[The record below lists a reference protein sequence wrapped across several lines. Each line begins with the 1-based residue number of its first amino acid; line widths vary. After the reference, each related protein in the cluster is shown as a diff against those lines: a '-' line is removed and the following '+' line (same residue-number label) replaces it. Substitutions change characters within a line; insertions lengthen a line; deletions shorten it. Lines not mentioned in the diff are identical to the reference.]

1 MYRLGDDS
9 YRTSIQLRLLM
20 NTFAQF
26 LPSLLRRIPE
36 NPELLESLVFAVWTN
51 AVGEGL
57 GRRTR
62 LLNFLKGRLTIA
74 VPSAIWKR
82 ELLSDQAEILLRLDK
97 QLGQRLV
104 KSLAFKIDPSLE
116 KGNLSR
122 SLAEEA
128 PNRFSADLSLG
139 GIEDLELRKALA
151 SAASQYLSRQSQV
164 RWAKAKTSG
173 R

>member
-1 MYRLGDDS
+1 M
-9 YRTSIQLRLLM
+9 M
-20 NTFAQF
+20 NSFAQF
-26 LPSLLRRIPE
+26 LPSLLQRIPDK
-36 NPELLESLVFAVWTN
+36 PELLESLVFAVWTN

-57 GRRTR
+57 DRRTR
-62 LLNFLKGRLTIA
+62 LLNFQHGRLTVA

-82 ELLSDQAEILLRLDK
+82 ELISNQVEILLRLDK

-116 KGNLSR
+116 KEDLSR
-122 SLAEEA
+122 SLAGEA
-128 PNRFSADLSLG
+128 PNRVSPDWSMS

-164 RWAKAKTSG
+164 RWTKAKTSG